1 MIGFTRRIVMTAL
14 IAACTDSLPSPLP
27 PPPPG
32 IQPPPPPA
40 LTSLTLTLRG
50 PASDDGALLLELKGP
65 RFGTVSPADSTSAFS
80 SEMISD
86 SVLRVAIIG
95 NVSNAAL
102 IRVAL
107 TNPGNATAYQAT
119 VLEVTDRAGQ
129 LRGSLTA
136 YSIQITGQ

>member
-1 MIGFTRRIVMTAL
+1 MTRFARLTAVTAL

-27 PPPPG
+27 PP
-32 IQPPPPPA
+32 PPPPPA

-65 RFGTVSPADSTSAFS
+65 RLGTVSPADSTSTFS

-102 IRVAL
+102 LRVAL
-107 TNPGNATAYQAT
+107 TSPGNVSAYQAT
-119 VLEVTDRAGQ
+119 ILEVTDRAGQ

>member
-1 MIGFTRRIVMTAL
+1 MTRFARLTAVTAL

-27 PPPPG
+27 PP
-32 IQPPPPPA
+32 PPPPPA

-50 PASDDGALLLELKGP
+50 PASDDGALLLEFKGP
-65 RFGTVSPADSTSAFS
+65 RLGTVSPADSTSAFS

-102 IRVAL
+102 LRVAL
-107 TNPGNATAYQAT
+107 TSPVNVSAYQAT
-119 VLEVTDRAGQ
+119 ILEVTDRSGQ